1 MPLSLAITR
10 EIDLIGSFRFN
21 TEMDDVIQAL
31 ADGSLDV
38 APVVTAEYPVRDAL
52 DAFALAAD
60 ASRSSKV
67 LLTF

>member
-1 MPLSLAITR
+1 MAITR

-21 TEMDDVIQAL
+21 SEMDDVIHAL

-38 APVVTAEYPVRDAL
+38 APVITAEYPVADAL

>member
-1 MPLSLAITR
+1 R

-38 APVVTAEYPVRDAL
+38 APVITAEYPVADAL

>member
-1 MPLSLAITR
+1 ITR

-38 APVVTAEYPVRDAL
+38 APVITAEYPVADAL

>member
-1 MPLSLAITR
+1 
-10 EIDLIGSFRFN
+10 
-21 TEMDDVIQAL
+21 
-31 ADGSLDV
+31 V
-38 APVVTAEYPVRDAL
+38 APVITAEYPVADAL